1 MSLRPRVL
9 LGAAVLAVLAVLS
22 VVCGVALA
30 ARSYSDR
37 TGDVQGGAGPD
48 IAKVTVS
55 NTKTKVTFGVRFT
68 AASPFGV
75 SESEEWID
83 MLIIGID
90 TPPLGRQP
98 APGQDWRDANFVL
111 VTHGGMT
118 TGVMQR
124 VVQKGT
130 RPPRQVA
137 TFEIVTR
144 GATLT
149 FSIPRRALGKDT
161 AWFAFYVAA
170 GRETMQEGQGGG
182 ADYAPA
188 RGSFRYV
195 LSG

>member
-1 MSLRPRVL
+1 MSLRPYVL
-9 LGAAVLAVLAVLS
+9 LGAAVLAALS

-30 ARSYSDR
+30 ARGYSDR

-68 AASPFGV
+68 SASPFGF
-75 SESEEWID
+75 SESEGWVD
-83 MLIIGID
+83 MLILGVD
-90 TPPLGRQP
+90 TPPLGKQP
-98 APGQDWRDANFVL
+98 VPGQAWLGANFVL
-111 VTHGGMT
+111 VTHGGMD

-124 VVQKGT
+124 VVQEGS
-130 RPPRQVA
+130 RPPRQLA
-137 TFEIVTR
+137 TFKIVTR
-144 GATLT
+144 GSTLT
-149 FSIPRRALGKDT
+149 FSVPRRALGKKT